1 MGLEPAHHVSGPAF
15 SWDAA
20 LKMTRPRLQ
29 YIKDIDMHLMIEQGI
44 RGGISNVIKR
54 FAEANN
60 PYMSSYDS
68 SQPETYIQ
76 FFDAVNLYGFA
87 QMGKLPYDDFKW
99 EVVKDTSLQEMLHR
113 NPDGDRGYILEID
126 ATIPVEFHDELNQ
139 YPIFPD
145 KMEITEKN
153 ISPYSAGI
161 RQRRGMPEKFKST
174 KLAPNLRDK
183 ESYVIALANL
193 QYFVAKGG
201 KVTKI
206 RRIVSFNQRS

>member
-1 MGLEPAHHVSGPAF
+1 
-15 SWDAA
+15 
-20 LKMTRPRLQ
+20 
-29 YIKDIDMHLMIEQGI
+29 
-44 RGGISNVIKR
+44 
-54 FAEANN
+54 
-60 PYMSSYDS
+60 MSSYDS

-126 ATIPVEFHDELNQ
+126 AIIPVEFHDELNQ

-206 RRIVSFNQRS
+206 RRIMSFNQRSWLKKWATFHTERRRVATSSWRKDVSGWTTSKTFVRSKLGCAESWGSVA